1 MKVNILFIYIC
12 LFNFFLVET
21 KMKKQED
28 NLIKLEEELSI
39 KDLELN
45 VEKKNIEA
53 LEEKNFNI
61 QNENSKVILNFS

>member
-1 MKVNILFIYIC
+1 M
-12 LFNFFLVET
+12 ET